1 MLQHSSRLAA
11 NTPIK
16 YPNRNRA
23 ALCYQGNKA
32 TLKKQA
38 HRHQQSLQ
46 DREPVQDREQSKN
59 KLNHTVICATQPDA
73 HDNNV
78 HYCSCHC

>member
-23 ALCYQGNKA
+23 ALCYQGNKE
-32 TLKKQA
+32 TLKKQV
-38 HRHQQSLQ
+38 HRHQQSL
-46 DREPVQDREQSKN
+46 PVNTNGNQCKTENGARTN
-59 KLNHTVICATQPDA
+59 
-73 HDNNV
+73 
-78 HYCSCHC
+78 